1 MRVLYCGVK
10 SGQKYPEKVRH
21 FCLALSYYSPRAYQY
36 VRKEFNNHLPHIKTI
51 RNWFANSDIKS
62 DPGIQPEHMTRLE
75 KIAQQFE
82 IEHERKL
89 MCSLVFDEMHI
100 RQQVFWLL
108 QQLNFNGF
116 VNYGQDEEEEEKA
129 IAKEAIVFILNG
141 IEANFE
147 FPVAYY
153 FIDKL
158 TGQQRKNLI
167 SDIIEAVTKCGI
179 KITNLTFDGL
189 SANAV
194 MCLSLGA
201 DFDVYSKDFK
211 TYILNPVS
219 NEKIYIM
226 LDPCHM
232 LKLVRNTLGN
242 RLEFF
247 AENKCNKIEWR
258 YIESLYTYSRENNLH
273 THRLTKKH
281 INWMANKMNVRI
293 AAQTFGNSVADS
305 LQFLMEQKIPE
316 FQNAGSTIDFIRR
329 INILFDIF
337 NSKRSKHANIFK
349 QVLSAENK
357 RIIFDFFK
365 ETIKYFKLLKVE
377 EPYYA
382 KEKKSKTCIQKLK
395 FVPLLKTRNKC
406 AFRGFIIDMET
417 LMGMYTEYIEEGHLL
432 TTIATYNLLQDVI
445 EMLFGRIRACGGFNN
460 NPNVQQFKGAFRK
473 IQANMK
479 LDLSLDSNCRL
490 FDSHLPDDM
499 FYSNVYFVSSK
510 RGKIELDE
518 TIFEQQKDS
527 ILTDIAELDSSFE
540 SIDNFDA
547 MVQTSHMGHMLDST
561 PNFTIACIASS
572 IEKKIMECKSFH
584 CSDCLLVF
592 NENKKEDNINTSL
605 IRWKPC
611 TSTIQICNTSEKF
624 FQLYD
629 IQKLNPRFDF
639 RVLYCLIFRSMNLDA
654 LFPISKFNCD
664 FNHKY
669 QFIKC
674 IVGQYIT
681 IRANQISKEITL
693 GNQTELIRTKYNRLV
708 NTKGQ

>member
-82 IEHERKL
+82 IEHGRKL

-377 EPYYA
+377 EPYYV

-445 EMLFGRIRACGGFNN
+445 EMLFGRIRVCGAFNN

-611 TSTIQICNTSEKF
+611 TSTIQICKTSEKF
-624 FQLYD
+624 FKLYD